1 MQPDE
6 IRIKNRIYG
15 NGRGWCFT
23 PKHFSDLAN
32 DGSIRIA
39 LVRLEKEGLI
49 RRITRGIYYYPKQ
62 HKQLGILPPRVED
75 IALALA
81 NRDKIE
87 VQPSGAY
94 AANLLGLSEQVPAR
108 IVFLTDGSSKK
119 IKIGNMEIVLKK
131 TTPKNMSVAKTIT
144 GLIIQAL
151 RYIKK
156 ENITDNMI
164 NKIKNKL
171 SVSDQKILRSNYTVA
186 PTWVARIIKEKL
198 LG

>member
-1 MQPDE
+1 MQSDE

-15 NGRGWCFT
+15 KGRGWCFT
-23 PKHFSDLAN
+23 PKHFSDLAK

-49 RRITRGIYYYPKQ
+49 RRITRGIYYYPKE
-62 HKQLGILPPRVED
+62 HEQLGVLPPKAED
-75 IALALA
+75 IASALA
-81 NRDKIE
+81 YRDKIE

-108 IVFLTDGSSKK
+108 IVFLTDGKSKK
-119 IKIGNMEIVLKK
+119 IKMANMEIVFTK

-156 ENITDNMI
+156 ENVTDDMI

-186 PTWVARIIKEKL
+186 PTWIARIIKEKL

>member
-15 NGRGWCFT
+15 HGRGWCFT

-49 RRITRGIYYYPKQ
+49 RRLTRGVYYYPKD
-62 HKQLGILPPRVED
+62 HKQLGILPPNAED
-75 IALALA
+75 VALALA
-81 NRDKIE
+81 HRDKIE
-87 VQPSGAY
+87 IQPSGAY
-94 AANLLGLSEQVPAR
+94 AANLLGLSEQVPVR
-108 IVFLTDGSSKK
+108 IVFLTNGKSKK
-119 IKIGNMEIVLKK
+119 IKMANMEIVFKE
-131 TTPKNMSVAKTIT
+131 TTPKNISVAKTIT

-156 ENITDNMI
+156 ENVTGDMI
-164 NKIKNKL
+164 SKIKNKL
-171 SVSDQKILRSNYTVA
+171 SVSDQKILKSNYTVA
-186 PTWVARIIKEKL
+186 PTWIARIIKEKL